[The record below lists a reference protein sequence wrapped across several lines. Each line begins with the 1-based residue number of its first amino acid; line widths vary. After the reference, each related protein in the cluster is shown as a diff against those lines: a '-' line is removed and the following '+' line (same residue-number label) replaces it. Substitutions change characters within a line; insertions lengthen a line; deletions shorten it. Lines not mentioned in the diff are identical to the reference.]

1 MVDKV
6 IEMKNIAVGSKI
18 ALRNVFY
25 ATGKSDIKSDS
36 YPELDRL
43 VELLKV
49 VPKLIIEISG
59 HTDNTGSESLNL
71 KLSKER
77 AESVK
82 KYVIG
87 KGIDENRL
95 KSKGYGS
102 TRPVD
107 SNTTSAGRKMNRR
120 TEYEIIAN

>member
-1 MVDKV
+1 MVNKV
-6 IEMKNIAVGSKI
+6 VEMKNIAVGSKI
-18 ALRNVFY
+18 ALRNVIY

-36 YPELDRL
+36 YPELNRL
-43 VELLKV
+43 VDLLTV
-49 VPKLIIEISG
+49 VPNLKIEISG

-82 KYVIG
+82 TYLLG
-87 KGIDENRL
+87 KGIAANRL
-95 KSKGYGS
+95 ESVGYGS
-102 TRPVD
+102 SRPVD
-107 SNTTSAGRKMNRR
+107 SNSTSEGRKMNRR